1 MATQITNYQCPACT
15 GPLHFVG
22 ESGRL
27 ECDYCGSSFDIAEI
41 EAFYAEKEAK
51 AAEAAQKR
59 EETEA
64 AQKSAEAEEQQ
75 TAADGSD
82 WDSSGLSEDWGA
94 DAADMKAYCCPSCGA
109 ELLCDATTAATSC
122 PYCGNPSVL
131 PGQFSGILKPDFV
144 LPFKLSK
151 EDAIKALKKHYLKK
165 PLLPSTFSKANHLEE
180 IKGVYVPFWMY
191 DGEASGSAQF
201 HATTIHTYTS
211 GDYEI
216 TETSHYDVQR
226 AGSIAFEKIPVD
238 ASSKMPDDY
247 MDSIEPFDYADLK
260 PFSTAYLPGF
270 LADKYDVT
278 AEASIDRANKRV
290 KRSTEDTFAGTVQGY
305 TTVTTEYSSVQFR
318 GGKARYALYPVWL
331 LNTTWNGNKYTFAM
345 NGQTGKFVGDL
356 PVDKAAASRWTLLL
370 AAVFTAVTYGGAWL
384 LHLIGLF

>member
-51 AAEAAQKR
+51 AAEATQKQ
-59 EETEA
+59 EEAEA

-82 WDSSGLSEDWGA
+82 WDASGLSEDWGA
-94 DAADMKAYCCPSCGA
+94 DAAGMKAYCCPSCGA
-109 ELLCDATTAATSC
+109 ELLCDATTAA
-122 PYCGNPSVL
+122 
-131 PGQFSGILKPDFV
+131 PDFV

-151 EDAIKALKKHYLKK
+151 EDAIKTLKKHYLKK

-201 HATTIHTYTS
+201 HATQVHTYTS

-216 TETSHYDVQR
+216 TETSHYDVRR

-247 MDSIEPFDYADLK
+247 MDSIEPYDYAELR

-270 LADKYDVT
+270 LADKYDVSV
-278 AEASIDRANKRV
+278 EDSRERA
-290 KRSTEDTFAGTVQGY
+290 DTRCAGSLLSALERTVSGY
-305 TTVTTEYSSVQFR
+305 TTCNETSRDIHLKR
-318 GGKARYALYPVWL
+318 GKVHYALLPVWI
-331 LNTTWNGNKYTFAM
+331 LNTRWEGKDFLFAM
-345 NGQTGKFVGDL
+345 NGQTGKLVGNL
-356 PVDKAAASRWTLLL
+356 PVSTKRVIGLFAAIAAPLIAISVTALLLL
-370 AAVFTAVTYGGAWL
+370 AR
-384 LHLIGLF
+384 